1 MKIRHFLMTLLALG
15 TLCSGCVDP
24 DFNLDDIKI
33 SSVAFQDLEVPIGNF
48 EEITLNTILKAPG
61 AAVLPLVPGTYAL
74 SGSAE
79 ITGISLQFDDQVYFK
94 EAELHTVVVNTLP
107 LDMNFSVLALDAEG
121 QPCQDVTVSVKAD
134 KNPMI
139 ASGLPT
145 KPSENPM
152 VFMFKCQDRYMTLE
166 ALRLS
171 FTGRTGAGFEDH
183 APEGNQGITL
193 TKVSLKMPEGLY
205 LNL

>member
-24 DFNLDDIKI
+24 DFNLDDIKV

-94 EAELHTVVVNTLP
+94 EAELHTVVINTIP
-107 LDMNFSVLALDAEG
+107 LDMSFSVTALNADG
-121 QPCQDVTVSVKAD
+121 QPCTDVTVSVTAD
-134 KNPMI
+134 KTPFI
-139 ASGLPT
+139 SSGLPS
-145 KPSENPM
+145 KPSENPL
-152 VFMFKCQDRYMTLE
+152 VISLKCQDRYMTLE
-166 ALRLS
+166 ALRLQ

-183 APEGNQGITL
+183 APEGDQGLTL
-193 TKVSLKMPEGLY
+193 TKVVLKMPEGLY